1 MAYCLGIEYERL
13 STPRSPLASGRF
25 VTSDLRAAKWAPL
38 LQRAAVSLVGLRRIS
53 SLAYQVAPKPPPN
66 ASLGR
71 VEKWHSDFQ
80 AKLELPR
87 VLSKQWKLDNLLQ
100 STEDGRRSW
109 TYSLQIGV

>member
-1 MAYCLGIEYERL
+1 MGPTATESSCEPGGIEE
-13 STPRSPLASGRF
+13 
-25 VTSDLRAAKWAPL
+25 DL
-38 LQRAAVSLVGLRRIS
+38 I